1 MTLNW
6 LLAWWNA
13 IYTLPLAVVF
23 VFLSVTSV
31 ISLAGGA
38 FGEASDQEA
47 EVDADHDVDVEHDV
61 DVDHDA
67 DLDHDAD
74 TAPHVIGDFDGDGDH
89 DFHDVFTG
97 ALVALGA
104 GRMPL
109 VMLLQVL
116 LLFWGLTGTLLHQAA
131 GAAGPA
137 ALLWSV
143 PVSLVVSAVGTR
155 GIAQAFGRFLRKVET
170 RAVAQSGIVGRSGRV
185 VYAVTPDEGTVS
197 VRDEHGTLHRV
208 RARTEQGR
216 LDSGQ
221 EIVIIGYDPSTR
233 LYEVDDRKAFLER
246 A

>member
-13 IYTLPLAVVF
+13 IYTLPLAVVL

-31 ISLAGGA
+31 VSLAGGA
-38 FGEASDQEA
+38 FGGSDHDA
-47 EVDADHDVDVEHDV
+47 EVDADHDVDVDHDVEVDHDV
-61 DVDHDA
+61 DSDVE
-67 DLDHDAD
+67 
-74 TAPHVIGDFDGDGDH
+74 GDVDGDGDH
-89 DFHDVFTG
+89 DFHDVVTG
-97 ALVALGA
+97 TLVALGA

-131 GAAGPA
+131 GVMGPG
-137 ALLWSV
+137 ALLWSI

-185 VYAVTPDEGTVS
+185 VYAVTRDEGTVT
-197 VRDEHGTLHRV
+197 VTDEHGTLHRV
-208 RARTEQGR
+208 RARTDQGR

-233 LYEVDDRKAFLER
+233 LYEVDDAKAFLDR
-246 A
+246 H